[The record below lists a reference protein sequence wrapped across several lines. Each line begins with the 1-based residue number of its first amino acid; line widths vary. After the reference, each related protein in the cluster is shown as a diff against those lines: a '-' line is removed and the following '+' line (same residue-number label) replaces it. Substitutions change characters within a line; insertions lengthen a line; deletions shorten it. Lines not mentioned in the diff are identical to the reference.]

1 MRDWQAKLTESRTR
15 CRIATSDNASRI
27 VAKSA
32 CLGAQRHPPHM
43 KRKEMADRL
52 IGDVVGATVLISA
65 IGATVPCLAQPY
77 PQRPVRI
84 VVNVSAGGGVD
95 TTARAL
101 ALHLNGVFKQPFV
114 VDNRTGAGGSIGI
127 ELVAKAPKDG
137 HTLLVCSSGIVTN
150 AVFRPENYDVVRD
163 FQPVSNLVS
172 TPYVLVVTPGLPVKS
187 VQELI
192 ALAKAQ
198 PGALRYGTSGAGG
211 IVHLASELLAMLSS
225 SQMAS
230 VHYKGV
236 NDAYPAVANGDVHW
250 MVGAT
255 ISAMPLVRA
264 GRMRAIAV
272 TSAKRA
278 KALPE
283 LPSIA
288 ESGVPG
294 YDVVGWFGLFAP
306 AGTPTAIVEK
316 LSVEARRGVHQA
328 DFVARAEA
336 QGTEIVGSTPDELAK
351 VVKAEL
357 ETWRKVV
364 VNAGLK
370 R

>member
-1 MRDWQAKLTESRTR
+1 
-15 CRIATSDNASRI
+15 
-27 VAKSA
+27 
-32 CLGAQRHPPHM
+32 
-43 KRKEMADRL
+43 MADEPIRSIARATLL
-52 IGDVVGATVLISA
+52 IASISA
-65 IGATVPCLAQPY
+65 AVPCYAQAY
-77 PQRPVRI
+77 PQRPVRL

-101 ALHLNGVFKQPFV
+101 ALHLHGVFKQPFV

-127 ELVAKAPKDG
+127 ELVAKAPRDG

-150 AVFRPENYDVVRD
+150 AVFRPVNYDPVRD

-172 TPYVLVVTPGLPVKS
+172 TPYVLVVTPGLAVKS
-187 VQELI
+187 VQDLL

-198 PGALRYGTSGAGG
+198 PGALRYGTSGTGG
-211 IVHLASELLAMLSS
+211 IVHLASELLGMLSGTT
-225 SQMAS
+225 MAS

-250 MVGAT
+250 MVGAS
-255 ISAMPLVRA
+255 ISAMPLVKA
-264 GRMRAIAV
+264 GRLRAIAV

-278 KALPE
+278 KALPD

-306 AGTPTAIVEK
+306 AGTPRAIVEK
-316 LSVEARRGVHQA
+316 LSAEARKGVHQP

-336 QGTEIVGSTPDELAK
+336 QGTEVVGSSPEELAK
-351 VVKAEL
+351 VLRAEL

-364 VNAGLK
+364 ASAGL
-370 R
+370 RP